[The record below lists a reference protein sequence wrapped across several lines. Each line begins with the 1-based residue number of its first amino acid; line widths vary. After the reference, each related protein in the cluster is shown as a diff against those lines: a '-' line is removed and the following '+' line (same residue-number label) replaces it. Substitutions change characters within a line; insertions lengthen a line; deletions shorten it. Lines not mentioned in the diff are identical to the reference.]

1 MTDLP
6 DINVWVAL
14 TDAGHRHH
22 ARATRYWESESAV
35 NMAFCRITMLGFL
48 RLLCQP
54 KVMLDRVLTVTQAW
68 NAYHSWLDRG
78 VTYLEEPASLE
89 AYLVTFASRSEF
101 IGKQWTDAFLASFAV
116 AANLRLVSFDAD
128 FHQFPGLNFLHL
140 T

>member
-1 MTDLP
+1 
-6 DINVWVAL
+6 
-14 TDAGHRHH
+14 
-22 ARATRYWESESAV
+22 
-35 NMAFCRITMLGFL
+35 MLGFL

-54 KVMLDRVLTVTQAW
+54 KVMLDRVLTPTQAW
-68 NAYHSWLDRG
+68 NAYQSWLDRG

-89 AYLVTFASRSEF
+89 AYLVSVASRSEF

-128 FHQFPGLNFLHL
+128 FHHFPGLNFLHL